1 MVISFMKSNKRKDY
15 KDRFKSRKGCMNR
28 QKTLLTIFKMKIE
41 KKMSRSLRKERRTK
55 AKLISSRI
63 NMSLKFNK

>member
-1 MVISFMKSNKRKDY
+1 MKSNKRKDY
-15 KDRFKSRKGCMNR
+15 KDRFKSRRVCMNK

>member
-1 MVISFMKSNKRKDY
+1 MKSNKRKDY
-15 KDRFKSRKGCMNR
+15 KDRFKSRRVYMNK

-41 KKMSRSLRKERRTK
+41 KKMSRSLKKERKTK

-63 NMSLKFNK
+63 NMNLKFNK

>member
-1 MVISFMKSNKRKDY
+1 MKSNKRKDY

-55 AKLISSRI
+55 SKLI
-63 NMSLKFNK
+63 